1 MNKIKYCW
9 NCGYEVPYQVYSSI
23 NFVPKCPKCESLYPE
38 KPRDEA
44 ILSIYQDEYLADRNE
59 KNFNRL
65 FKALNVMT
73 FNVICHKLKVKSS
86 HEQLDDIL
94 DKVQWTLEKLAKY
107 YKEKSDFKVTT
118 SFNKYIGQLVL
129 YPLYNKDEQDRQKNE
144 ISIHIPMFGG
154 AVGDKN
160 SKELNDYLSQTCDG
174 ELSDVEK
181 KLDYEN
187 DKNHLVIKSLDF
199 INKSINALYEYEKT
213 KNKNDEFKSCYYMA
227 ELYKFFIYNKCDE
240 KTVKDIINSLDFSLV
255 KKFEKNKEMYKEM
268 LINYAK
274 GEE

>member
-1 MNKIKYCW
+1 
-9 NCGYEVPYQVYSSI
+9 
-23 NFVPKCPKCESLYPE
+23 
-38 KPRDEA
+38 
-44 ILSIYQDEYLADRNE
+44 
-59 KNFNRL
+59 
-65 FKALNVMT
+65 
-73 FNVICHKLKVKSS
+73 
-86 HEQLDDIL
+86 
-94 DKVQWTLEKLAKY
+94 
-107 YKEKSDFKVTT
+107 
-118 SFNKYIGQLVL
+118 
-129 YPLYNKDEQDRQKNE
+129 
-144 ISIHIPMFGG
+144 MFGG

-199 INKSINALYEYEKT
+199 MNKSINALYEYEKT

>member
-65 FKALNVMT
+65 FKALNAMT

-174 ELSDVEK
+174 EISEVEK
-181 KLDYEN
+181 NLDYELN
-187 DKNHLVIKSLDF
+187 QNYLTTKSLEF
-199 INKSINALYEYEKT
+199 INQTINALYDNEKS
-213 KNKNDEFKSCYYMA
+213 KNTNKEFRNSYSMA
-227 ELYKFFIYNKCDE
+227 ELYKFFIYNRCDE
-240 KTVKDIINSLDFSLV
+240 KTVEDIINSMDYSLV
-255 KKFEKNKEMYKEM
+255 KKFEKSKELYKQM
-268 LINYAK
+268 LVDYAN